1 MVLVFQFSHI
11 GSGVLNRRRWELCI
25 LSSLQ
30 VFGFVFFT
38 VLVVL
43 PFYVMLM
50 TSLKSQ
56 QALLMNPL
64 DLMPNWRQEGWAI
77 FRSYIELFRDFNF
90 GRYIGVSAIV
100 SLATVALTLLFA
112 IHGRLRCRSLALRR
126 TQSALPLNPAN
137 LSGSSDCTG
146 HSTICDFFPI
156 GPAE

>member
-1 MVLVFQFSHI
+1 MGAMHLVKP
-11 GSGVLNRRRWELCI
+11 SGIWLCLLHGGI
-25 LSSLQ
+25 
-30 VFGFVFFT
+30 
-38 VLVVL
+38 VVL

-112 IHGRLRCRSLALRR
+112 IPRLRCRSLALRR
-126 TQSALPLNPAN
+126 RKVLSAQS
-137 LSGSSDCTG
+137 C
-146 HSTICDFFPI
+146 
-156 GPAE
+156 